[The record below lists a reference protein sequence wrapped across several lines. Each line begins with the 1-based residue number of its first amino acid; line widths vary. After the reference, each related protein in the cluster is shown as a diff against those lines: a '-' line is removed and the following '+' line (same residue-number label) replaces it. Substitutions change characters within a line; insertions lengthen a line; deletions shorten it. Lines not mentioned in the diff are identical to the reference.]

1 MFWHEQNFGNMNF
14 IRVFVDGMTPW
25 LPDRTIIGYAFGT
38 STVFLIIPSSGCRVT
53 GGIKPVQNTTREIGQ
68 RDWTGIVNKNHLL
81 IGPVHV
87 FLPNVCVAIAL
98 VYDFTNFASTN
109 QKSLSKL
116 VVHKNQRMV
125 PARVLPEGGWLRI
138 GEDGTGVQD

>member
-1 MFWHEQNFGNMNF
+1 
-14 IRVFVDGMTPW
+14 MTPW
-25 LPDRTIIGYAFGT
+25 LPDRTIIGYGFGT

-53 GGIKPVQNTTREIGQ
+53 GGIKPVQTPPGKSGKG
-68 RDWTGIVNKNHLL
+68 TGLGPSKNHLL
-81 IGPVHV
+81 IAPVHV

-109 QKSLSKL
+109 QKSFSKP
-116 VVHKNQRMV
+116 VVHKNQRLV
-125 PARVLPEGGWLRI
+125 PARVMPEGGWLRI